1 MPAKAQEV
9 KKEESKIQFFGE
21 IDLNDQGGIKS
32 DMPAWYLE
40 RHIEYMEE
48 DIARKERQIQMGTVD
63 PEVLPRMREEV
74 KAERKKLRKITD
86 SKPNL
91 TDKQRD
97 RCFRAHERLGKHIQD
112 TMPTRKQT
120 KDGLVDPYNEMKRM
134 KTKHVP
140 FDPELA
146 AACGAKPVHGKI
158 TGDEAN
164 KCYQILGKAIG
175 ESTSVEALR
184 RDGNT
189 EAYQTM
195 HDLTQA
201 ILQGKEIKD

>member
-1 MPAKAQEV
+1 MTVKDKEE

-21 IDLNDQGGIKS
+21 VDLNDEGGIKS

-48 DIARKERQIQMGTVD
+48 DIARKERQIKLGTVD

-74 KAERKKLRKITD
+74 KAERIKLRKITD

-91 TDKQRD
+91 TPGQRD
-97 RCFRAHERLGKHIQD
+97 RVFKAWERLGKRIQA
-112 TMPTRKQT
+112 TMPTRKQS
-120 KDGLVDPYNEMKRM
+120 KDGIVDPYTEMKRM
-134 KTKHVP
+134 KTKHVA

-146 AACGAKPVHGKI
+146 AACGAKPIHGKI

-164 KCYQILGKAIG
+164 KCYQILGRAIG

-201 ILQGKEIKD
+201 ILKGKEIKD